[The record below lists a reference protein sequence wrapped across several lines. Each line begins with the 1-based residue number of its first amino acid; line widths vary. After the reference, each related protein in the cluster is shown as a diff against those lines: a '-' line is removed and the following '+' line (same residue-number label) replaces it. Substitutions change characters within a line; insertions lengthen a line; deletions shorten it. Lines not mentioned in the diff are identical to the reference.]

1 MWAGLKV
8 MVSSF
13 ALPEF
18 FRDLREEKTD
28 SAVCSQNKQSTLP
41 HHKTSPAA
49 ARRRVG
55 PSKCDQGRVPG
66 LPLSAQMVP
75 PKTWCP
81 WAREGPIIINEAG
94 VTAWSGASSVWAL
107 DGIMSI
113 NVPTAG
119 IFTAITGQPDSH
131 GPACTWLPCPRP
143 NPGPLCMRPCWA
155 AMLTSSL
162 KEVGIWTKRRLGS
175 ECCVYKPRTPGNHQQ

>member
-1 MWAGLKV
+1 MGPTSGVLGEHLRPTKHPLQIYQSQGERRARGSRKGPVWAGLKV

-81 WAREGPIIINEAG
+81 WAREGPIITNEAG

-131 GPACTWLPCPRP
+131 GPACTWLP
-143 NPGPLCMRPCWA
+143 MSQ
-155 AMLTSSL
+155 T
-162 KEVGIWTKRRLGS
+162 
-175 ECCVYKPRTPGNHQQ
+175 